1 MVTIEANCPLMIG
14 SILRFKTA
22 VALVLLGLLTLLAGI
37 GQKTFWAPPET
48 ITATAPTGT
57 AAPLT
62 VFDEKLRTLH
72 PGTVNIQVKGEGA
85 FLMAAGRPDD
95 VDAWVGKTAHNTVT
109 GVSEDGKALQQTHT
123 DGDATAPSPA
133 GSDLWVSSENAR
145 GELNSAWNA
154 PADGDWSLLL
164 ATDGTKPAPSSIT
177 ITFPND
183 TSTPWA
189 IPFMVL
195 GGLLI
200 IAGAALLV
208 LKPKSGNRTGNG
220 TDGGRDDD
228 SGSGDD
234 GGVSAFARR
243 AQAKA
248 AARRAGQASTASTQ
262 QPAAPGSAA
271 PETAVPE
278 TPVPD
283 TARQP
288 TTPEKTAPEKT
299 APKQKT
305 ALEQKTV
312 QKKGAGTARRSGI
325 VVALL
330 TATAVA
336 GTSVAAQASQT
347 PAPSPS
353 APVSSAP
360 ATPAPSNATPG
371 SSTADQD
378 QAGDAPVLLDAQFRR
393 VLEQVAGAVDAGDAA
408 KDAAKLAPRVAKSEL
423 EVRTQNYKIRSQ
435 VGSYEARMPVR
446 STKLLTTVVTNKRS
460 WPRSVMAVTQGD
472 GNVVPQLLT
481 LTQASPREN
490 YKLVS
495 STPLQPGATFPAIG
509 RAGTETM
516 ASADK
521 SGLLYSGDEALAGLG
536 DRLTTATSA
545 FKDKLVEGQSSPYIA
560 DTLAYQAD
568 VVKSGV
574 NGTFAFTHKVAPE
587 NTVVFR
593 TADGGALV
601 LGRLNF
607 SFDGTPKAAGDKL
620 TIGDDAAALAG
631 GKETSTGMV
640 LKFAESVAVYVP
652 PAGSKDPMKLVAA
665 TRGLVGAAFK

>member
-1 MVTIEANCPLMIG
+1 MIG

-85 FLMAAGRPDD
+85 FLLAAGRPDD
-95 VDAWVGKTAHNTVT
+95 VDAWVGKTAHNTVA
-109 GVSEDGKALQQTHT
+109 GVSEDGKALQLTHT

-133 GSDLWVSSENAR
+133 GSDLWVSTENAS
-145 GELNSAWNA
+145 GEMNYSWNA

-177 ITFPND
+177 MTFPND

-200 IAGAALLV
+200 IAGAALLL
-208 LKPKSGNRTGNG
+208 LKPKSGNRSGNQTG
-220 TDGGRDDD
+220 GGEGD
-228 SGSGDD
+228 SGNDD
-234 GGVSAFARR
+234 GGGSAFARR

-248 AARRAGQASTASTQ
+248 AARRAGQGPTASTAPET
-262 QPAAPGSAA
+262 AA
-271 PETAVPE
+271 PETAAPG
-278 TPVPD
+278 TAAPG

-288 TTPEKTAPEKT
+288 ATPEKSTPEKTTSE
-299 APKQKT
+299 
-305 ALEQKTV
+305 

-360 ATPAPSNATPG
+360 ATPAPASSNAAPG
-371 SSTADQD
+371 SSAADQT
-378 QAGDAPVLLDAQFRR
+378 GDAPVLLDAQFRR

-423 EVRTQNYKIRSQ
+423 EVRTQNYKIRSR

-446 STKLLTTVVTNKRS
+446 SMKLLTTVVTNKRS

-521 SGLLYSGDEALAGLG
+521 TGLLYSGDEALAGLG
-536 DRLTTATSA
+536 DRLTTASSG

-607 SFDGTPKAAGDKL
+607 SFDGTPKADGDKL